1 MSYILK
7 IYLLVDREKKE
18 GRGKFEYLENKKIYL
33 GEIKSVSHSF

>member
-1 MSYILK
+1 MSCKDLSSG
-7 IYLLVDREKKE
+7 RQGKKE